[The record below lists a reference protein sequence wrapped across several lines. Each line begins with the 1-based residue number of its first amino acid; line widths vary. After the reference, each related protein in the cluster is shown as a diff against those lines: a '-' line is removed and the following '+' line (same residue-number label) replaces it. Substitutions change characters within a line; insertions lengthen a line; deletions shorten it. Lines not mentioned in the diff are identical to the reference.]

1 MAIRVTCP
9 GCLKRFNVSD
19 KFAGKSG
26 PCPNC
31 KTVIKVPA
39 KGEEV
44 KLHGAEELGAGVRG
58 AIAVKPIRREEAKP
72 RLVPALS
79 ICAAVLVVLIATAVL
94 GRTAFFADHA
104 LLVSTIGLILVSPPL
119 AIAGYT
125 FLRDEEDLFPHR
137 GRALYVRAAICSA
150 AYIALWGI
158 YAYFHGRYLT
168 GPPWEEPLGWMLF
181 VAVYLSGGGLIS
193 RACLDLDF
201 GRGFFHYCFYLF
213 VTVLLRWLAG
223 LGWMWEI
230 SRDLPY

>member
-1 MAIRVTCP
+1 MPIRVTCP

-26 PCPNC
+26 PCPKC
-31 KTVIKVPA
+31 KTVIRVPT

-58 AIAVKPIRREEAKP
+58 ATAVKPIHRTEATPK
-72 RLVPALS
+72 LVPALS
-79 ICAAVLVVLIATAVL
+79 ICAAALVVLITTAVL
-94 GRTAFFADHA
+94 GQTDFFGDQV
-104 LLVSTIGLILVSPPL
+104 LLKSTIGLLLVSPPL
-119 AIAGYT
+119 IIAGYT
-125 FLRDEEDLFPHR
+125 FLRDDEDLFPHR
-137 GRALYVRAAICSA
+137 GRELYVRAAICSV

-158 YAYFHGRYLT
+158 YGYLYGRYLT
-168 GPPWEEPLGWMLF
+168 GPPWEEPLGWLLF
-181 VAVYLSGGGLIS
+181 VALYLGAGGLVS

-223 LGWMWEI
+223 MAWMWEI
-230 SRDLPY
+230 SQDLPY